1 MKNSQKN
8 NSKEYVP
15 LLIKGM
21 RETVGRLFGENAAE

>member
-15 LLIKGM
+15 PLRKRL
-21 RETVGRLFGENAAE
+21 RETVERLFGENAAE

>member
-15 LLIKGM
+15 LLIKRL
-21 RETVGRLFGENAAE
+21 RETVERLFGENAAE

>member
-15 LLIKGM
+15 LLIKGL
-21 RETVGRLFGENAAE
+21 REMAGRLFGENAAE